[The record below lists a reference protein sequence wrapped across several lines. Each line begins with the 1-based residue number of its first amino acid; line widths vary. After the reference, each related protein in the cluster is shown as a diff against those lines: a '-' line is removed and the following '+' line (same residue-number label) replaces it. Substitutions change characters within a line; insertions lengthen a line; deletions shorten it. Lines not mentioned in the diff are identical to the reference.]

1 MCSADT
7 LTLAPRYRFRSG
19 SHQSAFPSRG
29 MMVPG
34 SCRGWFPRWAP
45 GPRAPGSS
53 PPGECCHLVAP
64 GCRGPGAQEGRE
76 GTSILE
82 GLKVGQR
89 LDTPRGWHTAWQKQL
104 LFTLPISSH
113 LQNGCLPHWGK
124 SLVGVAPTPPGLI
137 ITNSWSS
144 LNLTSIK
151 SVMPSSHLILCRPL
165 LLLPPTAP
173 IRTEAG

>member
-1 MCSADT
+1 MDGAVPPT
-7 LTLAPRYRFRSG
+7 VLRPEGLASILASPPPAYQPPSQGAPQQEPFLEPSGPFPRCHRVQGQAWGRRYSG

-89 LDTPRGWHTAWQKQL
+89 LDTPRGWHSPPASLQPVPAHGICPPHVLSLRHHNL
-104 LFTLPISSH
+104 L
-113 LQNGCLPHWGK
+113 
-124 SLVGVAPTPPGLI
+124 
-137 ITNSWSS
+137 
-144 LNLTSIK
+144 
-151 SVMPSSHLILCRPL
+151 
-165 LLLPPTAP
+165 
-173 IRTEAG
+173 